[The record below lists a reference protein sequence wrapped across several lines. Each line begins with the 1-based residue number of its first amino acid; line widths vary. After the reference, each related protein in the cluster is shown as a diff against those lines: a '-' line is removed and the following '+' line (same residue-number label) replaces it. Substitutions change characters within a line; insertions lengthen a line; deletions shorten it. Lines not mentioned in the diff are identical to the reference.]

1 MLEIRKNRFSK
12 PFENDFF
19 RILAAKLSEK
29 FDELKLN
36 GVLIGSPI
44 CTKSNALQLDVLL
57 VTETGIT
64 IIDFKNRSG
73 QITLPNANNFDFGS
87 WTTPS
92 TRKIDPTPN
101 VIQGGSGNKNPYK
114 QMQLQREK
122 LNSIL
127 TNFIQPNIIKGE
139 CIEIKDTY
147 SVVCFQQPITLNGSI
162 PPNLK
167 RIFYIADPNTI
178 IKTISDLFDVTPNE
192 WQGKITGYKLS
203 PNVFDQIK
211 KIFLADSY
219 DPFVDNSLFAEFDKI
234 KFPEIQAGSK
244 QELIDAEFEKLK
256 PTIEEFIKA
265 DTSVLI
271 VNSDITSY
279 RLEFIEK
286 LTTAYLTIN
295 GDDSE
300 SENIESKVCFLAPT
314 NRHVSDLVRLGA
326 PGFTSSLYGK
336 LYDYEHSTI
345 ELLSNSMN
353 EKEVFPLLE
362 NKEATGMLYV
372 IFNAHLVYNFEAGT
386 EDLVKFGSGSLCND
400 TLKYLDIKNR
410 KNKVILVN
418 DPFFY
423 GHKPETI
430 ATNTVLESNTLKYLE
445 IELSPRPLEDNKKNI
460 ADLIKNLNQN
470 NFSHFSF
477 NKNQN
482 INFIH
487 GENFKKQLGNYS
499 GQNLINGITI
509 LTREKNENK
518 GINSWIRKNKG
529 VLEKTIQ
536 KGDVIWIKN
545 RAVVPE
551 EADPFSI
558 PKHVL
563 SGDIGEVLE
572 ICDRFSFSST
582 KYKFEAIEVTKCK
595 IKLKDYESIRNLYVS
610 TNSVDDIA
618 NSHELKKHIQIRC
631 RELVN
636 EYLSKN
642 NIELK
647 DILQPDVLVNYNKKI
662 DELTNMG
669 LFNKSDVEIN
679 YKELDKKKAVVDS
692 EFKIN
697 PLKEN
702 YVKKELIKDINSE
715 YFKISQLVHFDFA
728 WAVSLKSSYGYQFA
742 EAYLVEYTNALKN
755 IERFH
760 QFLYSA
766 IGCSEKLNIHNFSNI
781 NPWFSI
787 NTEIA
792 VENIPNVSEKSQV
805 LVQIKE
811 VDFDEK
817 DRFLSEK
824 YKLAEFDAKLVLLC
838 RWVHNKL
845 EGKTEFILQSIDHS
859 QYQEK
864 YHFANGGEKCTLILY
879 YNKNWEINAPK
890 NNTDSEVYR
899 CIIETSNDSIKEPHL
914 FIQKENWQTEELSK
928 LQDSLQSRGAFIYH
942 LVHEEW
948 KFEIKVSYES
958 DNCTFQLFYNKS
970 GFFSNINIISC
981 SGAQAPSI
989 LLESIKELKSE

>member
-57 VTETGIT
+57 VTDTGIT

-73 QITLPNANNFDFGS
+73 QITLPSGSNFDFGS

-92 TRKIDPTPN
+92 TRKNDPTPN

-114 QMQLQREK
+114 QMQLQTEK

-139 CIEIKDTY
+139 SIETKDTY
-147 SVVCFQQPITLNGSI
+147 SVVCFQQPITLIGAI

-167 RIFYIADPNTI
+167 RIFYISDPNSI

-234 KFPEIQAGSK
+234 KFPEIEAGSK
-244 QELIDAEFEKLK
+244 QELIDAEFEKVK

-271 VNSDITSY
+271 VNSDITSF

-286 LTTAYLTIN
+286 LTTAYLTLN

-300 SENIESKVCFLAPT
+300 SANIESKVCFLAPN

-372 IFNAHLVYNFEAGT
+372 IFNAHLVYNFEAGA

-400 TLKYLDIKNR
+400 TLKYLDINNR

-423 GHKPETI
+423 GHRAETI
-430 ATNTVLESNTLKYLE
+430 ATNTVLESNKLKYLE
-445 IELSPRPLEDNKKNI
+445 VELSPRPLEANKKNI
-460 ADLIKNLNQN
+460 SDLIKNLNQN

-487 GENFKKQLGNYS
+487 GENFKKQLEKIS
-499 GQNLINGITI
+499 VQNLINGISI
-509 LTREKNENK
+509 LTREKSENK

-529 VLEKTIQ
+529 VLEKNIQ

-545 RAVVPE
+545 RAIVPE
-551 EADPFSI
+551 ETDPFSI

-572 ICDRFSFSST
+572 ISDRFSFSST

-595 IKLKDYESIRNLYVS
+595 IKLKDYDSIRNLYVS
-610 TNSVDDIA
+610 TNSVDDIS
-618 NSHELKKHIQIRC
+618 NSHEFKKHIQIRC

-636 EYLSKN
+636 EYLRKN

-647 DILQPDVLVNYNKKI
+647 DILQSEVLVKYNKRI
-662 DELTNMG
+662 DELNDIG
-669 LFNKSDVEIN
+669 LFNKSDIEIN
-679 YKELDKKKAVVDS
+679 SHELNSIDS
-692 EFKIN
+692 DFKIN

-702 YVKKELIKDINSE
+702 FVRKELMKDINSE

-728 WAVSLKSSYGYQFA
+728 WAVSLKSCYGYQFD
-742 EAYLVEYTNALKN
+742 EAYLVEYSNVPKN

-766 IGCSEKLNIHNFSNI
+766 VGCSEKLNIHNFSNI

-787 NTEIA
+787 KTEIA
-792 VENIPNVSEKSQV
+792 VENISNASEKSQA

-817 DRFLSEK
+817 DRFLLEK
-824 YKLAEFDAKLVLLC
+824 YNLKEFDAKLVLLC

-845 EGKTEFILQSIDHS
+845 EGKTEFILQSIDHFP
-859 QYQEK
+859 YQEK
-864 YHFANGGEKCTLILY
+864 YHFTNGGVKSTLILS
-879 YNKNWEINAPK
+879 YNKNWEIKAPK

-928 LQDSLQSRGAFIYH
+928 LQASLQSRGAFIYH